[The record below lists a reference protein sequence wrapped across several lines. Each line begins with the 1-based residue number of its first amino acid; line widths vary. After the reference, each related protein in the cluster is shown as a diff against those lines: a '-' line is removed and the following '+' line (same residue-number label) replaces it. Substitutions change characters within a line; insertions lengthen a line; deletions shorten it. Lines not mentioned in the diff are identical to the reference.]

1 MFCSCHQTK
10 SETAFLVFFNFLQDL
25 KKWRKTIK
33 VKWLGMYSAVLLQTM
48 ILWMIW
54 WVLACIDC
62 GKIGD
67 VLPCTFFYMLID
79 TLATTHARIPTDLF
93 LSYTLFLEWSILMW
107 LVEQV
112 SNQFDV
118 YWAFGTISAHK
129 TFFLDRWKRYYSLFA
144 NFIAPWNF
152 YCCRLSAVGSCLSA
166 GDVAFRVYDTI
177 NSVSRRALQHGSADG
192 LENETKIYVCDI
204 NRNMLNIGKRRA
216 IERGANASFL
226 KPLGT
231 VVFCFVD

>member
-10 SETAFLVFFNFLQDL
+10 SETAFLVFFYFLQDL

-67 VLPCTFFYMLID
+67 VLPCTFFYMLIWFNGHYSC
-79 TLATTHARIPTDLF
+79 TYTHRLVSKLHPFPGMKHLDVAGGTGKQSIWCIMGIWYNFSTQNFFFRQMEK
-93 LSYTLFLEWSILMW
+93 TLFTLCKFHCSMKL
-107 LVEQV
+107 LLL
-112 SNQFDV
+112 SP
-118 YWAFGTISAHK
+118 
-129 TFFLDRWKRYYSLFA
+129 LR
-144 NFIAPWNF
+144 
-152 YCCRLSAVGSCLSA
+152 CRHLSA
-166 GDVAFRVYDTI
+166 GDVAFRVYDSI
-177 NSVSRRALQHGSADG
+177 NSVSQRALQHGSADG

-231 VVFCFVD
+231 VVFCIVD